1 MGRRALPKI
10 DPTVDLSGHL
20 VFVEDL
26 PELFDPQSLFPINQ
40 PLEIEIGS
48 GKGHFVLQHS
58 ERNPDRNYLG
68 NEIAKKYA
76 RFAAF
81 RVARKQRTNARFA
94 SGDGLMMFE
103 KLLPSECC
111 IAVHVYFP
119 DPWWKERHR
128 RRRVLQEQ
136 FIKNIERVLQPG
148 GELHFWTDV
157 QEYFEESLGLIA
169 EHSSLEGPM
178 AVEETAAE
186 HDMDYRTHF
195 ERRMRLNGH
204 DVFRSRFRK
213 A

>member
-1 MGRRALPKI
+1 M
-10 DPTVDLSGHL
+10 
-20 VFVEDL
+20 
-26 PELFDPQSLFPINQ
+26 
-40 PLEIEIGS
+40 
-48 GKGHFVLQHS
+48 
-58 ERNPDRNYLG
+58 
-68 NEIAKKYA
+68 
-76 RFAAF
+76 
-81 RVARKQRTNARFA
+81 
-94 SGDGLMMFE
+94 
-103 KLLPSECC
+103 
-111 IAVHVYFP
+111 
-119 DPWWKERHR
+119 
-128 RRRVLQEQ
+128 LQEQ
-136 FIKNIERVLQPG
+136 FIKDIERVLQPG